1 MKNYIKIF
9 VFILAGAI
17 TFTSC
22 QEELVNPDEY
32 RIEYDQTKAPSLGEA
47 SIVKVSAGYAVLEAS
62 ADTGAV
68 DRGFLISE
76 SENDFSSATV
86 ISVKKD
92 ADIVELNNDGTFTLR
107 AAGLQGQK
115 TYYFKP
121 FAANFEGG
129 TVVGS
134 VQSFTTRESVVAYEI
149 STAGSSLDDWQN
161 AGFESIDKD
170 GDGMGWDLTF
180 YDEEA
185 GQVTFISYSWSGSAL
200 TPENY
205 LVFPE
210 LSLDGVDGTVSVSVQ
225 AADPDWSAETFQVV
239 ISDAPITEENCRD
252 AEVLYTN
259 TLSGGDV
266 FSATVDI
273 PAEYE
278 GGNIYLA
285 LVHTEV
291 TDMYAI
297 MFLGTQLSYAK

>member
-9 VFILAGAI
+9 VFIFAGAVAL
-17 TFTSC
+17 TSC

-32 RIEYDQTKAPSLGEA
+32 RIEYDQTKAPSLGDA
-47 SIVKVSAGYAVLEAS
+47 SIVKVSAGYAILQAS

-76 SENDFSSATV
+76 SENDFSAAKV

-92 ADIVELNNDGTFTLR
+92 ADVVELDSDGTFSLR
-107 AAGLQGQK
+107 ASGLQGQK
-115 TYYFKP
+115 TYYFKS

-129 TVVGS
+129 TVTGS
-134 VQSFTTRESVVAYEI
+134 VQSFTTRESVVAYKI

-170 GDGMGWDLTF
+170 GDGLGWDLTF
-180 YDEEA
+180 YDEAET
-185 GQVTFISYSWSGSAL
+185 QVAFISYSWYGEPV

-210 LSLDGVDGTVSVSVQ
+210 LSLDGVDGTVSVSLQ
-225 AADPDWSAETFQVV
+225 AADADWSAETFKVV

-259 TLSGGDV
+259 TLAGGDV

-273 PAEYE
+273 PATYE

-285 LVHTEV
+285 LVHAEV

>member
-1 MKNYIKIF
+1 MKNIIKLF
-9 VFILAGAI
+9 AFILAGSFA
-17 TFTSC
+17 FTSC

-32 RIEYDQTKAPSLGEA
+32 RIEYDQTKAPSLGDA
-47 SIVKVSAGYAVLEAS
+47 SIVKVSAGYAVLQAS

-68 DRGFLISE
+68 DRGFLVSE
-76 SENDFSSATV
+76 SENDFSAATV
-86 ISVKKD
+86 ISVKND
-92 ADIVELNNDGTFTLR
+92 ADIVELNNDGTFSLR
-107 AAGLQGQK
+107 ASGLQGQK

-129 TVVGS
+129 TVLGN

-149 STAGSSLDDWQN
+149 STAESSLEDWEN

-170 GDGMGWDLTF
+170 GDGLGWDLTY

-185 GQVTFISYSWSGSAL
+185 GQVTFISYSWYGEAV

-210 LSLDGVDGTVSVSVQ
+210 LTLDGVDGTVTVNVQ
-225 AADPDWSAETFQVV
+225 AADPDWSAETFKVV
-239 ISDAPITEENCRD
+239 ISDAPITEDNCRE

-259 TLSGGDV
+259 TLAGGDE

-273 PAEYE
+273 PADYE
-278 GGNIYLA
+278 GGNIYMA
-285 LVHTEV
+285 LVHAEV

>member
-9 VFILAGAI
+9 VFIFAGAVAL
-17 TFTSC
+17 TSC

-32 RIEYDQTKAPSLGEA
+32 RIEYDQTKAPSLGDA
-47 SIVKVSAGYAVLEAS
+47 SIVKVSAGYAILQAS

-76 SENDFSSATV
+76 SENDFSAAKV

-92 ADIVELNNDGTFTLR
+92 ADVVELDSDGTFSLR
-107 AAGLQGQK
+107 ASGLQGQK
-115 TYYFKP
+115 TYYFKS

-129 TVVGS
+129 TVTGS
-134 VQSFTTRESVVAYEI
+134 VQSFTTRESVVAYKI

-170 GDGMGWDLTF
+170 GDGLGWDLTF
-180 YDEEA
+180 YDEAET
-185 GQVTFISYSWSGSAL
+185 QVAFISYSWYGEPV

-225 AADPDWSAETFQVV
+225 AADADWSAETFKVV

-259 TLSGGDV
+259 TLAGGDV

-273 PAEYE
+273 PATYE

-285 LVHTEV
+285 LVHAEV

>member
-1 MKNYIKIF
+1 MKNYIKLF
-9 VFILAGAI
+9 VFMLAGAV
-17 TFTSC
+17 TFSSC

-47 SIVKVSAGYAVLEAS
+47 SIVKVSAGYAVLQAS

-76 SENDFSSATV
+76 SENDFSAAKV
-86 ISVKKD
+86 ISVKKN
-92 ADIVELNNDGTFTLR
+92 ADIVEVNSDGTFTLR
-107 AAGLQGQK
+107 ASGLQGQK
-115 TYYFKP
+115 TYYFKS

-129 TVVGS
+129 TVTGS

-170 GDGMGWDLTF
+170 GDGLGWDLTF

-185 GQVTFISYSWSGSAL
+185 GQVTFISYSWYGAAL

-210 LSLDGVDGTVSVSVQ
+210 LPLDGVDGTISVSVQ
-225 AADPDWSAETFQVV
+225 AADADWSQETFKVV

-273 PAEYE
+273 PAAYE

-285 LVHTEV
+285 LVHAEV